1 MDTLSSDRKY
11 DIFKFKILKFKH
23 SKFGF
28 STATFC
34 VFQNRV
40 NNTCASDH
48 RHVFRN
54 LYITTAD
61 LLFTFALLQ
70 TYTVHASSNLSYFPS
85 ELPSL
90 LLIDC
95 PGSHEIGD

>member
-11 DIFKFKILKFKH
+11 DIFKFVDKNPGPVTY
-23 SKFGF
+23 S
-28 STATFC
+28 
-34 VFQNRV
+34 
-40 NNTCASDH
+40 TCASDH